1 MASEA
6 KNLNDGHRQRLRDRF
21 LESGLDGF
29 HDYEVIELLLTIA
42 TPRKDCKPAAK
53 EALNRF
59 RTITGVMEAG
69 PELLKKI
76 DGIGDVNVFGIT
88 LIKAVCERYLKDRV
102 LQNDII
108 TSPALLFDYLKM
120 SMANR
125 DREFFAGVFLNAKN
139 HVLDIETLF
148 EGSLTSSAVYPRE
161 IVKKALEKKA
171 ASLIFA
177 HNHPS
182 GDPQPSKADMD
193 ITKRL
198 VFGCRL
204 VDISV
209 IEHIV
214 IGRNGYYSFADS
226 GHISRFER
234 EFETLA
240 LK

>member
-6 KNLNDGHRQRLRDRF
+6 KSLNDGHRQRLRDRF

-29 HDYEVIELLLTIA
+29 HDYEVIELLLTVA

-59 RTITGVMEAG
+59 KTITGVMEASPG
-69 PELLKKI
+69 SLKRI
-76 DGIGDVNVFGIT
+76 EGIGDVNVFGIT
-88 LIKAVCERYLKDRV
+88 LIKAACERYLRDRV

-108 TSPALLFDYLKM
+108 TSPSVLFDYLNM
-120 SMANR
+120 NMANR
-125 DREFFAGVFLNAKN
+125 DREFFAAVYLNAKN

-148 EGSLTSSAVYPRE
+148 EGTLSSSAVYPRE
-161 IVKKALEKKA
+161 IVKKAIEKKA

-193 ITKRL
+193 ITRRL

-209 IEHIV
+209 LEHLV
-214 IGRNGYYSFADS
+214 IGRNSYYSFADS
-226 GHISRFER
+226 GNISIFER